1 MSSILTPQQFD
12 TFGKIFDLKI
22 AADDLAYEFDYTF
35 NRDRLSLP
43 QYPDELNQLL
53 SLGKN

>member
-22 AADDLAYEFDYTF
+22 AADDLAYEFGYTF